1 MANRI
6 LDYTQVQSSYRIT
19 MTENVRKIL
28 KVKEN
33 DLIAWVLDDK
43 GNVLVRKPDVKV

>member
-1 MANRI
+1 MTNRI

-19 MTENVRKIL
+19 MTEEVRKIL

-33 DLIAWVLDDK
+33 DLIAWVIDDR
-43 GNVLVRKPDVKV
+43 GNVMVKKPDVKV